1 VQKLSRTR
9 TEVVD
14 IFIDRQQTGKTM
26 DMELEE
32 LLFAKKKRAG
42 GAMPG
47 QTLSIAIF
55 EGSLHACVQEKC
67 DTS

>member
-1 VQKLSRTR
+1 VDNGIPEICIRVQKLSRTR

-32 LLFAKKKRAG
+32 LLFAKKKKSWRSYAWSN
-42 GAMPG
+42 PFDRH
-47 QTLSIAIF
+47 L
-55 EGSLHACVQEKC
+55 
-67 DTS
+67 